1 MGKQNKNKKLAQRI
15 RELQSVHSVHDD
27 KKLAMIYMKKF
38 GGKVRNDGFGK
49 NDRS

>member
-15 RELQSVHSVHDD
+15 RELQSVHRESDD
-27 KKLAMIYMKKF
+27 KKIAMIYMKQK
-38 GGKVRNDGFGK
+38 GWEVRKDGSGK